1 MGAAGPLMP
10 TEDRWAVI
18 AYLRA
23 LAIELAGNDQRFDGG
38 SVRRAEIT

>member
-1 MGAAGPLMP
+1 MGAYGPLIP

-23 LAIELAGNDQRFDGG
+23 LQLSWLGSPDDLPADQR
-38 SVRRAEIT
+38 AALK